1 MRRTTSIFFVLLSLL
16 PIILTQVQSQT
27 PSKDLA
33 DIEAVKQVELDLG
46 NFQISGDFDKY
57 SQLYAD
63 DFAIVVS
70 SGNVINKKKLLSTGF
85 PDKLVWFETG
95 PIDIQVFDNIAL
107 GQGVVRE
114 KRNENG
120 KVTNPQLVWG
130 DLLEKR
136 AGKWVVVRSLSG
148 DLPNSFKAVPD
159 PSAAEEIK
167 KLEQDVGDAMVAVDL
182 GKLNQAY
189 ADDWATIASSGKP
202 YRKEGLLDDFR
213 SGEHKLVSFELG
225 PMNVQEFANVAVV
238 QAGVTEKRIQ
248 NGKDTS
254 GQFVF
259 MDLLKKR
266 AGKWVIVRTL
276 GTRVS

>member
-1 MRRTTSIFFVLLSLL
+1 MRRTTSILFVLISLL
-16 PIILTQVQSQT
+16 PTIPSQVQCQT
-27 PSKDLA
+27 QSKDPA

-46 NFQISGDFDKY
+46 NFQISGEFDKY

-70 SGNVINKKKLLSTGF
+70 SGKVVNKTKLLSAGF
-85 PDKLVWFETG
+85 PDKLAWFETG
-95 PIDIQVFDNIAL
+95 PMDIQMFGNVAL
-107 GQGVVRE
+107 GQGIVRE

-120 KVTNPQLVWG
+120 KVTNPQLFWG

-148 DLPNSFKAVPD
+148 GLPDSPKAVPD

-167 KLEQDVGDAMVAVDL
+167 KLEQDIGDAMVAVDL
-182 GKLNQAY
+182 EMLNHAY
-189 ADDWATIASSGKP
+189 ADDWATVASSGKL
-202 YRKEGLLDDFR
+202 YRKEGLLEDFK
-213 SGEHKLVSFELG
+213 SGQYKLVSFELG
-225 PMNVQEFANVAVV
+225 PMNVQAYGNVAVV
-238 QAGVTEKRIQ
+238 EGSAKEKTIEE
-248 NGKDTS
+248 GKDVS
-254 GQFVF
+254 RRVAFL
-259 MDLLKKR
+259 DLFEKR

>member
-1 MRRTTSIFFVLLSLL
+1 MQRTTSIFFVLISLL
-16 PIILTQVQSQT
+16 PIIPSQVQSQT
-27 PSKDLA
+27 QSKDPA

-63 DFAIVVS
+63 DFAIVGS
-70 SGNVINKKKLLSTGF
+70 SGNVVNKKELLSTGF

-95 PIDIQVFDNIAL
+95 PIDIQVFGNVAL

-148 DLPNSFKAVPD
+148 DLPNSSRAVPD

-167 KLEQDVGDAMVAVDL
+167 KLERDIGDAMVAVDL
-182 GKLNQAY
+182 EKLNQAY
-189 ADDWATIASSGKP
+189 ADDWATVGSSGKLF
-202 YRKEGLLDDFR
+202 RKEDLLDDFK

-225 PMNVQEFANVAVV
+225 PMNVQAFGNVAVV

-248 NGKDTS
+248 NGKDIS